1 MSDEQPKV
9 PILTEVL
16 PEEGAADATAEA
28 ALSRLSEGIDDLC
41 QLLAPVIEAAAA
53 AATDRAMPEM
63 KRVLEQELEVELQ
76 RRLAELIQQL
86 APDPPP
92 DPET

>member
-1 MSDEQPKV
+1 MASSG
-9 PILTEVL
+9 L
-16 PEEGAADATAEA
+16 PDAERPPDTTQA
-28 ALSRLSEGIDDLC
+28 
-41 QLLAPVIEAAAA
+41 LLAAPGNAG
-53 AATDRAMPEM
+53 
-63 KRVLEQELEVELQ
+63 KRPRKSAVVCTGSGVQEEELEVELQ